1 MLQHCL
7 LLCGFW
13 WESSDIENVV
23 LCLQH
28 VLYLCPASFKIPF
41 LSLVFSSLTLMCLFV
56 YFQFQL
62 EFLKFLEPE
71 DICLSQKPGSSSHYS
86 FEYFCCLTL
95 SLSSPSGTPRIYI
108 LKGFF
113 LISSP
118 WVSAH
123 FESFFPLCPSDLLIS
138 IYLSSTIS
146 IFLLSKWFF
155 FLISYPASLRLY
167 ILSFCFSACV
177 PVFFLSKEYSL
188 LPDGL

>member
-23 LCLQH
+23 LCLQR

-56 YFQFQL
+56 YFQFRL

-71 DICLSQKPGSSSHYS
+71 DICLSQKPESSSHYS

-123 FESFFPLCPSDLLIS
+123 FESFFPSLSFRSVNFCLS
-138 IYLSSTIS
+138 IFKVTDSSTIS
-146 IFLLSKWFF
+146 ILLLSQWFF
-155 FLISYPASLRLY
+155 F
-167 ILSFCFSACV
+167 
-177 PVFFLSKEYSL
+177 
-188 LPDGL
+188 

>member
-41 LSLVFSSLTLMCLFV
+41 LSLVFSSMTLMCLFV

-123 FESFFPLCPSDLLIS
+123 FEWNSLAFSMIQRMLAIWSLVPLPFLKQVKGPSTHEWIKYYIS
-138 IYLSSTIS
+138 TQWRIIH
-146 IFLLSKWFF
+146 
-155 FLISYPASLRLY
+155 P
-167 ILSFCFSACV
+167 
-177 PVFFLSKEYSL
+177 
-188 LPDGL
+188 